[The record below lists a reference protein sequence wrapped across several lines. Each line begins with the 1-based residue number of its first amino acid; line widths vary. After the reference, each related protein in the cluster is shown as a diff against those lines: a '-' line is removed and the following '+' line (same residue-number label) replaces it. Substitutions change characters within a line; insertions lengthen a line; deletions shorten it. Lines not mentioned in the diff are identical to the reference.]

1 MQKRKSRRCIQIWQM
16 NLHSILQVD
25 KKESLQCLKYEN
37 MFLKKENFYYILPF
51 RTYPNSN
58 WEDPGIRKFC
68 QWSCYKSYQ
77 YNDSPPPRHFVERQ
91 QGWLRLPDKEMFS
104 VKCHFPHWRLA
115 TQLPVTFVLLLDRS
129 KQIGFFVISRSISF
143 VLSYIGKDNKD

>member
-37 MFLKKENFYYILPF
+37 MFLKKNKFTEFFPFGHIQTRTEKIPEFENFVIEAVIKVINIMIHLRHDIL
-51 RTYPNSN
+51 SSVS
-58 WEDPGIRKFC
+58 K
-68 QWSCYKSYQ
+68 
-77 YNDSPPPRHFVERQ
+77 
-91 QGWLRLPDKEMFS
+91 LPDKEMFS
-104 VKCHFPHWRLA
+104 VKYHFPHWRLA